1 MSEAENTSRAAT
13 AAEAQEPDIEKMVL
27 EIVRMLVDAPDQAYA
42 ETEEDRGE
50 QVVWVGVAPDD
61 VARVIGRNG
70 RTIRALRNIVEAAGG
85 KLDERWT
92 VEIDEEDEDDLDD
105 SGDE

>member
-27 EIVRMLVDAPDQAYA
+27 EIVRMLVDAPDEAYA
-42 ETEEDRGE
+42 ETEEDHGE
-50 QVVWVGVAPDD
+50 QVVWVGVAQED
-61 VARVIGRNG
+61 VARIIGRNG
-70 RTIRALRNIVEAAGG
+70 RTIRALRNIVEAAGR

-92 VEIDEEDEDDLDD
+92 VEIDEEDEDE
-105 SGDE
+105 GDGDVEP